1 RRGRRWLSRRDLHP
15 AGGAAS
21 PPTAAACPGA
31 GAPWTRG
38 WVGSAVAAAPPATP
52 PPAARRAG
60 PGRSAGSG
68 PATGRRPPSPGPPGP
83 TVRAAGPAGGG
94 RGSWTPRRRTTPPP
108 GCWPGWRAGR
118 RGPQRWWRAKRSRP
132 SGSTATRSPAI
143 GPGHGRQGAPAERRP
158 VPSSGGRLPPLRSGP
173 MEYRHLGRSGLVV
186 SALSYGNWITHGGQV
201 QETAAKACVKAA
213 LDAGITTFDTADVY
227 ALG

>member
-38 WVGSAVAAAPPATP
+38 WVGSAVEAAPPATP

-68 PATGRRPPSPGPPGP
+68 PATGRRPPSPGPPAQPFEQPGP
-83 TVRAAGPAGGG
+83 LAGAEGPGRLDVEPHLHPAAGPVGVLAAGAPRGGG
-94 RGSWTPRRRTTPPP
+94 
-108 GCWPGWRAGR
+108 A
-118 RGPQRWWRAKRSRP
+118 P
-132 SGSTATRSPAI
+132 SD
-143 GPGHGRQGAPAERRP
+143 
-158 VPSSGGRLPPLRSGP
+158 
-173 MEYRHLGRSGLVV
+173 LV
-186 SALSYGNWITHGGQV
+186 H
-201 QETAAKACVKAA
+201 
-213 LDAGITTFDTADVY
+213 
-227 ALG
+227 